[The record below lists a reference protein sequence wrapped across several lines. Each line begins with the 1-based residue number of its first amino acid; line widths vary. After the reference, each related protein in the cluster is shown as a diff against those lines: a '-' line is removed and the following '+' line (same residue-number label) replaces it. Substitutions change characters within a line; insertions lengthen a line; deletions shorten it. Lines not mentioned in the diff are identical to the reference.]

1 LVGPIISF
9 CDNVPTNSKDDI
21 QAILSIMVVKPAEL
35 AIPIINLEP
44 IRSGIPDQALDT
56 GKEVYEA
63 FRGVGFAYI
72 KNHGLPQQLLDQA
85 FEWVGSHPVNP

>member
-1 LVGPIISF
+1 M
-9 CDNVPTNSKDDI
+9 
-21 QAILSIMVVKPAEL
+21 AIKPVEL

-44 IRSGIPDQALDT
+44 LRSGTPEQALET

-72 KNHGLPQQLLDQA
+72 RNHGLPQELLDQA
-85 FEWVGSHPVNP
+85 FEWVRFHPISHSNQITRAHPPFVECQVLRTLAVRQR